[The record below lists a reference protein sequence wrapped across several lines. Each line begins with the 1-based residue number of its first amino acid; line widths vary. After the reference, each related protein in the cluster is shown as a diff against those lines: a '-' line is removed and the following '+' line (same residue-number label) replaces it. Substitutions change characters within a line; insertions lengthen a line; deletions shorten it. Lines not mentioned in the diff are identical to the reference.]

1 MATKKTNTTNAVDR
15 FQKEHPTRASKEKA
29 LKGMTNAQIDNL
41 IKASTNT
48 QAKIFYSSFKKK

>member
-1 MATKKTNTTNAVDR
+1 MATKKTSNPIQD
-15 FQKEHPTRASKEKA
+15 FQKAYPTRAAKEKA
-29 LKGMTNAQIDNL
+29 LKGMTNAQIDKL